1 MGVSFEA
8 SKDLN
13 GSMLFEKTII
23 NLKGFLS

>member
-1 MGVSFEA
+1 MGVRFEA